1 MDMNTEDFAEK
12 AAEIGSK
19 VQYTGATGSIIAGL
33 ALSEI
38 GVIIGIIVGIC
49 GFFVTWYYK
58 HKAFTLYKKRHDIEI
73 ESLTNGKKHD

>member
-1 MDMNTEDFAEK
+1 MNKEDFAEK
-12 AAEIGSK
+12 AADIGSK

-58 HKAFTLYKKRHDIEI
+58 HRAFKIYKQRQEL
-73 ESLTNGKKHD
+73 EMEALRNGK

>member
-1 MDMNTEDFAEK
+1 MNTEDFAEK
-12 AAEIGSK
+12 AADIGSK
-19 VQYTGATGSIIAGL
+19 VQYTGATGSILAGL

-58 HKAFTLYKKRHDIEI
+58 HKAYKLMLKRHNLEI
-73 ESLTNGKKHD
+73 DELMNGR